1 MEIPG
6 KIPLTMQNRPVEK
19 NDNIPKPY
27 RNIASGMERQFLEYM
42 LEKMKATI
50 SDEEQ
55 STSQNYY
62 NTLQTSEQAKAM
74 AENDEG
80 MGVQEL
86 ILNQIYPKSRRNALN
101 QYAKGNKI

>member
-6 KIPLTMQNRPVEK
+6 KIPLNLQNQPVGKKE
-19 NDNIPKPY
+19 NIPKPY

-50 SDEEQ
+50 SEEEQ

-62 NTLQTSEQAKAM
+62 NALQNSEQAKAI

-80 MGVQEL
+80 LGIQEL

-101 QYAKGNKI
+101 QYSKGNKL

>member
-6 KIPLTMQNRPVEK
+6 KIPLNLQNRPVEK
-19 NDNIPKPY
+19 DENIPKPY

-50 SDEEQ
+50 SEEEQ

-62 NTLQTSEQAKAM
+62 NTLQTSEQAKAI

-80 MGVQEL
+80 LGIQEL

-101 QYAKGNKI
+101 QYSKGNKL